1 MPMRALRFAHLAD
14 LHLDTP
20 FRGLAAVRPDLAE
33 ELRDASLAAWDDA
46 VAHCVAADVDFVVI
60 AGDVYDDEV
69 AGVRAQ
75 LRFLHGLERLSR
87 ANVPVF
93 VVFGNH
99 DPAGGRWP
107 AVSDWPPGV
116 TVFGHTGVASVPVIR
131 DGAMIAVVHGISYRQ
146 RHETTNL
153 ALGFAR
159 APEDVFQVGLLHA
172 NVGDVPE
179 HGRFAPCTM
188 SDLVRAGLDYWALG
202 HVHERRV
209 LRPADPMVAYP
220 GNLQARHPNEPG
232 AKGFLLVEV
241 EPGAAPRASFRPT
254 DRWRFHDVRVDLSAA
269 DGPRIDSLAD
279 LQTALHLRAMAH
291 VRDSDGRG
299 ALLRAAVTGAST
311 LHEAL
316 SRPGAG
322 DGLLEALRDA
332 APDRVWWERLRVA
345 SRPAFDRAERI
356 RAGDFLAD
364 LLVRSGSLRP
374 GAEGAVRALV
384 EGLRLHPRLSPVSE
398 ALAWD
403 DLVAEAG
410 SLWDEAERLAFD
422 RLDASEAE

>member
-1 MPMRALRFAHLAD
+1 MRALRFAHLAD

-20 FRGLAAVRPDLAE
+20 FRGLAAVRPDLAA

-46 VAHCVAADVDFVVI
+46 VGQCVAEDVDFVVI

-87 ANVPVF
+87 ANIPAF
-93 VVFGNH
+93 VVHGNH

-116 TVFGHTGVASVPVIR
+116 TVFGHAGVESVPVIQG
-131 DGAMIAVVHGISYRQ
+131 GATIAVVHGVSYRQ
-146 RHETTNL
+146 RHESANL

-172 NVGDVPE
+172 NVGDVAG
-179 HGRFAPCTM
+179 HGRYAPCNM
-188 SDLVRAGLDYWALG
+188 PDLVRAGLDYWALG

-209 LRPADPMVAYP
+209 LRPAEPMVAYP
-220 GNLQARHPNEPG
+220 GNLQARHPNETG

-241 EPGAAPRASFRPT
+241 EPGAAPEVSFRPA
-254 DRWRFHDVRVDLSAA
+254 DRWRFHDVRVDLSAT
-269 DGPRIDSLAD
+269 DGPRIDALAD
-279 LQTALHLRAMAH
+279 LQTTLQLRGLAY
-291 VRDSDGRG
+291 VRESDGRG
-299 ALLRAAVTGAST
+299 AILRGAVTGAST
-311 LHEAL
+311 LHENLA
-316 SRPGAG
+316 RAGAE

-332 APDRVWWERLRVA
+332 APERVWWERLRVA

-364 LLVRSGSLRP
+364 LLVRAEGLRP
-374 GAEGAVRALV
+374 GAEAAVRAHV
-384 EGLRLHPRLSPVSE
+384 EGLRLHPRLAPVSE

-403 DLVAEAG
+403 DLIAEAG
-410 SLWDEAERLAFD
+410 TLWDEAERLAFD

>member
-1 MPMRALRFAHLAD
+1 
-14 LHLDTP
+14 
-20 FRGLAAVRPDLAE
+20 
-33 ELRDASLAAWDDA
+33 ASLAAWDDA

-75 LRFLHGLERLSR
+75 LRFLRGLERLSR

-159 APEDVFQVGLLHA
+159 VPEDVFQVGLLHA
-172 NVGDVPE
+172 NVGDVPG
-179 HGRFAPCTM
+179 HGRYAPCTM
-188 SDLVRAGLDYWALG
+188 PDLVRAGLDYWALG

-209 LRPADPMVAYP
+209 LRPAEPMVAYP

-241 EPGAAPRASFRPT
+241 EAGSAPNASFRPA

-279 LQTALHLRAMAH
+279 LQTALHLR
-291 VRDSDGRG
+291 G
-299 ALLRAAVTGAST
+299 
-311 LHEAL
+311 
-316 SRPGAG
+316 
-322 DGLLEALRDA
+322 
-332 APDRVWWERLRVA
+332 
-345 SRPAFDRAERI
+345 
-356 RAGDFLAD
+356 
-364 LLVRSGSLRP
+364 
-374 GAEGAVRALV
+374 
-384 EGLRLHPRLSPVSE
+384 
-398 ALAWD
+398 
-403 DLVAEAG
+403 
-410 SLWDEAERLAFD
+410 
-422 RLDASEAE
+422 